1 MKQTKTFLFL
11 FLGLFLQSS
20 LQATTYYG
28 TPSDYTSY
36 LSLLQPGDS
45 LLLQAGNYY
54 DRLNLDDI
62 VGTENQPI
70 VISGPLSG
78 NAAVFYG
85 NACCNTV
92 SIERCAYLKI
102 QNLLLDGQD
111 IPYIDAVKAEG
122 TADNWAHHIT
132 LENLLI
138 INHGG
143 APLTVGISTKC
154 PAWGWVI
161 RRNTLI
167 EPGVGLYLGNSD
179 GTAPFVDGL
188 IEYNLVLNPQ
198 RYCMQIK
205 HQNTGTRDV
214 AGMPTEAHTTIRYN
228 VFAKDENSDPD
239 TPRPNLLVG
248 NFPESG
254 SGSNDYYEI
263 YGNLLFQNPSEGL
276 FQGTGNFGF
285 YDNLLINYYSNGWGI
300 LSFPHNDFAPRT
312 INYFNN
318 TVYTAS
324 YGIEIYNPDP
334 AYQQNV
340 VGNAIFAPIPFQLNS
355 NVNEQDNISDEDYA
369 IVNYVQNPFGPLNQ
383 TDFRP
388 LPNGL
393 TGTPIASSA
402 FSFYERY
409 NYDFEG
415 RSRGW
420 EYRGAYTESNQ
431 LIWQT
436 ALEIRPEVALL
447 TTGLWP
453 EPYARKLF
461 AFKISPNP
469 ASADRLSLSANIP
482 TSGSLYLRL
491 YDSYGR
497 CLLQEEK
504 TVKQG
509 LFEGLIQL
517 NDISSG
523 IYVLHWVF
531 TNKRGQTASGNQ
543 KFILEKN

>member
-1 MKQTKTFLFL
+1 MKCFSPLLLLIGFLW
-11 FLGLFLQSS
+11 QNT

-45 LLLQAGNYY
+45 LLLQAGDYY

-62 VGTENQPI
+62 VGTEDQPI

-102 QNLLLDGQD
+102 QNLLIDGQD

-122 TADNWAHHIT
+122 TANNWAHHIT

-154 PAWGWVI
+154 PAWGWII
-161 RRNTLI
+161 RNNTLI
-167 EPGVGLYLGNSD
+167 EPGVGIYLGNSD

-214 AGMPTEAHTTIRYN
+214 PGMPTEAHTTIRYN
-228 VFAKDENSDPD
+228 VLAKDENSDPN

-254 SGSNDYYEI
+254 AGSNDYYEI

-285 YDNLLINYYSNGWGI
+285 YNNLLINYYSNGWGI
-300 LSFPHNDFAPRT
+300 LSFPHNGFAPRS
-312 INYFNN
+312 INCFNN

-324 YGIEIYNPDP
+324 YGIEIYNPNP
-334 AYQQNV
+334 NYQQNV
-340 VGNAIFAPIPFQLNS
+340 MGNAVFAPFPMELNS
-355 NVNEQDNISDEDYA
+355 QVNAQDNISDEDYA
-369 IVNYVQNPFGPLNQ
+369 ITNYLQNPFGPLNQ

-388 LPNGL
+388 LPGAL
-393 TGTPIASSA
+393 TGSPIDASA
-402 FSFYERY
+402 FNNYERY
-409 NYDFEG
+409 NYDFDG
-415 RSRGW
+415 RAKGW

-436 ALEIRPEVALL
+436 ALEIRPEVELL
-447 TTGLWP
+447 VTNLLP
-453 EPYARKLF
+453 EPYARETF
-461 AFKISPNP
+461 SFKVSPNP
-469 ASADRLSLSANIP
+469 ARKNRISLSANLPARGTLSLALYDTYGRCILKERKNVQQGFFQDDIRP
-482 TSGSLYLRL
+482 HNLPDGIYALRWTFSDSKGQKTSGSLHLVHKK
-491 YDSYGR
+491 D
-497 CLLQEEK
+497 
-504 TVKQG
+504 
-509 LFEGLIQL
+509 
-517 NDISSG
+517 
-523 IYVLHWVF
+523 
-531 TNKRGQTASGNQ
+531 
-543 KFILEKN
+543 